1 MVSCLSKPAES
12 SMRNSAEAAPN
23 GNACVQCEQDVPVVQ
38 VAVKKCSGTIRVASR
53 ERLMH
58 SKERQ
63 ELPQLPQQVQKP
75 AEPRA
80 TAHISEQKLLIFSPL
95 TSLGREN

>member
-1 MVSCLSKPAES
+1 MVSCLSEPAES

-23 GNACVQCEQDVPVVQ
+23 GNACVQCEQVVK
-38 VAVKKCSGTIRVASR
+38 VAVTKCSGTIRVAGR

-63 ELPQLPQQVQKP
+63 ELPQQEL
-75 AEPRA
+75 
-80 TAHISEQKLLIFSPL
+80 
-95 TSLGREN
+95 